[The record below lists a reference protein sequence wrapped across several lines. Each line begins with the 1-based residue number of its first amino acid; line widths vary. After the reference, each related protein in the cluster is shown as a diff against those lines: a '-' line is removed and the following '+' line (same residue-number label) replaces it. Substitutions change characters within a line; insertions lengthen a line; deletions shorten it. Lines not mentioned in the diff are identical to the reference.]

1 MSIEHSTISEG
12 SRHGIANWE
21 VASTAAMGALTVSIA
36 DIGKVA
42 HVLGGGHYVLVDV
55 SPSVWEAIATSDTL
69 GLENVDNTSDA
80 DKPVSALQA
89 AAISDGVQEAK
100 DYADSQDVINLDA
113 AKDYADA
120 LSTSALRDCGNFDA
134 SGGAYPSTGGTGV
147 AGAIVKGNM
156 WRISVAGTLPTGVI
170 VGVGDWIRALI
181 DSPGNT
187 QANWAVSEANL
198 GYVPIK
204 SINGRTTQDSIVGEW
219 AIEHESKL
227 ALFGTDCMEPY
238 ANSTIPTATI
248 YGAAVSDVATA
259 TGMEDST
266 GLWKFLV
273 NSTSSPIIDLYLCP
287 TATIILTAEPIV
299 LIASFSA
306 NSLGNSQAIGIAL
319 AATDIYGDIL
329 YGGDTT
335 DGCCI
340 VARSSLSSLSPGL
353 HFRTKSGGS
362 VSSYGGMAA
371 GADNTRQTFII
382 VATTSSV
389 KYYVNGTLMHTATT
403 NIPTVPLK
411 AGLFIRH
418 TIGGSGDSGEYY
430 LDLLKIGRVY
440 KTTPRSLGIP
450 SITY

>member
-55 SPSVWEAIATSDTL
+55 SPSVWEAIVTSDTL

-156 WRISVAGTLPTGVI
+156 WRISVAGTLPTGV
-170 VGVGDWIRALI
+170 VVSVGDWVRALI
-181 DSPGNT
+181 DTPGNT
-187 QANWAVSEANL
+187 QANWSVSEANL
-198 GYVPIK
+198 GYVPLR
-204 SINGRTTQDSIVGEW
+204 SINSRTAQDAAVVEYILENL
-219 AIEHESKL
+219 HKL
-227 ALFGTDCMEPY
+227 YVMSTDCVE
-238 ANSTIPTATI
+238 
-248 YGAAVSDVATA
+248 A
-259 TGMEDST
+259 TGRSPFYVTAINGAITYPAGVT
-266 GLWKFLV
+266 GMTDATGIWQFTGSAHQSQLV
-273 NSTSSPIIDLYLCP
+273 VSGNKNLQLSSEPL
-287 TATIILTAEPIV
+287 ILV
-299 LIASFSA
+299 ASFSTPITLAKPYICLSLQA
-306 NSLGNSQAIGIAL
+306 NSMF
-319 AATDIYGDIL
+319 
-329 YGGDTT
+329 GDTFYGTDMT
-335 DGCCI
+335 DGVHI
-340 VARSSLSSLSPGL
+340 TIQAHDGYIYY
-353 HFRTKSGGS
+353 RTMSGGVATTDS
-362 VSSYGGMAA
+362 DTNTLVN
-371 GADNTRQTFII
+371 NTRCTLII
-382 VATTSSV
+382 VATSTSI
-389 KYYVNGTLMHTATT
+389 KYYLNGTLRYTHTT
-403 NIPTVPLK
+403 NIPTVAL
-411 AGLFIRH
+411 AACF
-418 TIGGSGDSGEYY
+418 GSLDHAADGPFVQIMN
-430 LDLLKIGRVY
+430 LDLFQVFRLY